1 MEALIEAADILSLS
15 LPLKRSYRSFKELY
29 ITAQAHAKL
38 ARYAFVTGKSKSRK
52 GRKLKFLYYKR
63 ASTYRISITDK
74 DYRTRNRISVKNK
87 CLVLIKAKERPNS
100 SWDLYYCVRGK
111 AQDYNYYFRELAA
124 FLEHRQ
130 LN

>member
-1 MEALIEAADILSLS
+1 MTS
-15 LPLKRSYRSFKELY
+15 
-29 ITAQAHAKL
+29 
-38 ARYAFVTGKSKSRK
+38 KSKSKK
-52 GRKLKFLYYKR
+52 GRKHKFLHYKR
-63 ASTYRISITDK
+63 ASTYCTSITDK